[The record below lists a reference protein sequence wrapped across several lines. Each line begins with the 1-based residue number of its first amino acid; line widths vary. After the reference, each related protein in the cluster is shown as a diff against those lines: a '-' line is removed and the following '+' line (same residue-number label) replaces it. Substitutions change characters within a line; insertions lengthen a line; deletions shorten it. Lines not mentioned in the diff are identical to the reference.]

1 MFKAGLMSWNF
12 NRMNKIVFIADFF
25 ANEICGGGE
34 LNNQELVEIL
44 RDRGTHVLEVKS
56 NLLTPLFISECSMEV
71 KFIVSNFVMLSE
83 ESKAILQDDREY
95 IIYEHDHK
103 YIRSRNPANYE
114 NFVAPKSEII
124 NFNFY
129 KNAKSVLCQS
139 EFHADIVKSNLE
151 LNNIISLGGNLWTE
165 DSLETMLSMSKVD
178 KNPTCA
184 IMNSSNWHKNTSDAI
199 KLCEAKNW
207 KYDII
212 SPCGYIEFLLRLGK
226 SEKFIFLPK
235 TPETL
240 SRIVVE
246 ARMMGLSVITNNLV
260 GATGE
265 KWFSLKGEELIEVI
279 RGKRVKIP
287 NIVEEKLYE

>member
-1 MFKAGLMSWNF
+1 
-12 NRMNKIVFIADFF
+12 
-25 ANEICGGGE
+25 
-34 LNNQELVEIL
+34 
-44 RDRGTHVLEVKS
+44 
-56 NLLTPLFISECSMEV
+56 
-71 KFIVSNFVMLSE
+71 
-83 ESKAILQDDREY
+83 
-95 IIYEHDHK
+95 
-103 YIRSRNPANYE
+103 
-114 NFVAPKSEII
+114 
-124 NFNFY
+124 
-129 KNAKSVLCQS
+129 
-139 EFHADIVKSNLE
+139 
-151 LNNIISLGGNLWTE
+151 
-165 DSLETMLSMSKVD
+165 MSKVD

>member
-1 MFKAGLMSWNF
+1 
-12 NRMNKIVFIADFF
+12 MNKIVFIADFF

-151 LNNIISLGGNLWTE
+151 LNNIISLGGNLWSE
-165 DSLETMLSMSKVD
+165 DSLEAMLKMSSVD
-178 KNPTCA
+178 KKPTCA
-184 IMNSSNWHKNTSDAI
+184 IMSSTNWHKNTSDAI

-279 RGKRVKIP
+279 RDKRVKIP

>member
-1 MFKAGLMSWNF
+1 
-12 NRMNKIVFIADFF
+12 MNKIVFIADFF

-165 DSLETMLSMSKVD
+165 DSLETMLGMSKVD

-279 RGKRVKIP
+279 RDKRVKIP

>member
-1 MFKAGLMSWNF
+1 
-12 NRMNKIVFIADFF
+12 MNKIVFIADFF

-56 NLLTPLFISECSMEV
+56 NLLTPLFISECSMEA

-246 ARMMGLSVITNNLV
+246 VV
-260 GATGE
+260 
-265 KWFSLKGEELIEVI
+265 FSQG
-279 RGKRVKIP
+279 
-287 NIVEEKLYE
+287 